1 MSSWLS
7 SLLFVLHLQQDKQY
21 HSECVHGASKSIRA
35 FTAMYSIG
43 ALKNSQLLSHFDDV
57 LTYQEGAF
65 EVHAAS
71 EGRTAGGRCVLSRPG
86 TAAPPANN
94 LERVFPSSSV
104 PTFFTCSKPSRT
116 FTVRHRGSGQ
126 DRGSEQHTF
135 YC

>member
-104 PTFFTCSKPSRT
+104 PTFYLQQAKQN
-116 FTVRHRGSGQ
+116 V
-126 DRGSEQHTF
+126 
-135 YC
+135 YCEA